1 MVTVRIDRGIRSN
14 NLFDMKEVLN
24 IVACYTKECLQ
35 DFLANFLSALLSYRG
50 QTYIKSKA
58 NFIIVDLTFPLLP
71 SLITGTC
78 QWKTPIYETVKFLK
92 DPKTGKIK
100 DKLYHFVVSTGVT
113 KSCVLGAASIDFAEY
128 FNSNKAST
136 VSLPIKYSKSEA
148 LLHVSNGTEAATEC
162 QFESL
167 ITITFAVMWTKVKI
181 KKPEKRN
188 GSLKSHF
195 RNDNNDM
202 EGNIIRNSIQ
212 IDGQVMKTTQNAEIN
227 FNNGAS
233 RLSCRTIINSDNS
246 SELDTPRELG
256 TRSFGWCCARVTIR
270 EFARFEDKEHDDRDE
285 DLDFRAVEN
294 RFVKIDSF
302 EGRPIMLLFS
312 TVTEY
317 RHKDIAVWFQAL
329 FVL

>member
-58 NFIIVDLTFPLLP
+58 NFIIVDLTFSLLP

-148 LLHVSNGTEAATEC
+148 LLHVTVQRQQRNAKLSDVD
-162 QFESL
+162 ESQD
-167 ITITFAVMWTKVKI
+167 

-227 FNNGAS
+227 FNNGAY

-246 SELDTPRELG
+246 SGLDTPRELG

-270 EFARFEDKEHDDRDE
+270 EFAR
-285 DLDFRAVEN
+285 
-294 RFVKIDSF
+294 VKIDSF
-302 EGRPIMLLFS
+302 KGRPIMLLFS